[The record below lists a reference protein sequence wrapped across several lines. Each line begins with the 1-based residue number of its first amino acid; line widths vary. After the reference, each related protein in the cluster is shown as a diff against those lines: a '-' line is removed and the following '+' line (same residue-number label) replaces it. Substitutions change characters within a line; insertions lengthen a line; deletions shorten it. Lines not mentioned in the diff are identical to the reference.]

1 MSSENVSSERTVEFI
16 AINNYSRN
24 VNTLNNYVHDKLKET
39 KSLDKFL
46 VKYRLSKDDSRKP
59 NVTSPTG
66 RFLIPQETAHD
77 FFIKLEECHN
87 KKAVLHF
94 RELQATDYANQVGT
108 GMMFDF
114 DILQNHDENFLDS
127 KSIMPFSRAVMR
139 VIAKMLVSKD
149 IDTYVA
155 IIAKPEIEEKEKDV
169 LWKNGIHML
178 IPNILLSREQKK
190 LVIQEILNDDRC
202 NKEFYSV
209 FGISLAKGFDT
220 QCASVPAYFLH
231 NCKESSSSPYILK
244 ELYQYTSSEDDGES
258 TINTIKKDDV
268 IRLNQELSL
277 SFRGSK
283 QKKFYDFNSK
293 YKHHLMTKIKE
304 SNDFEEKIEE
314 TESVF
319 STANIN
325 ADENLEYYKTLVM
338 EVLDKSRSEDRQKW
352 RDTVFAIANIGKGR
366 TSAFKSI
373 AKLFSMRCP
382 EKFSEDSFEELW
394 RQATDASSTRVLTM
408 SSLIFWC
415 KQDNPLLYE
424 KIEQGAIRMVI
435 EKDVFGKH
443 EINDG
448 ELYEGH
454 FSYYLYHMFKQKF
467 VCDYEGD
474 RLIWY
479 EFVLNNDDYT
489 NGQLYKW
496 RLEPK
501 VNSLFLYLRE
511 RMTELI
517 SDVLK
522 KANDRLSSLE
532 DDNVI
537 KYISDRRLKLKASG
551 KKLQTNVFK
560 ENIIRDAV
568 ALFNRRGF
576 IDSLDEDQ
584 EILGVGNG
592 ILVLGTGGGAKL
604 RQGYHEY
611 KVSMYTEVNYYPFD
625 ISKEST
631 KVMLKAIMGMFPD
644 TELDMFHYLM
654 YFLSTSLDNRPKD
667 SMFLILQGTGSN
679 GKSSLLEFTKAV
691 LGSYGAKVNVSALT
705 DQKRTAASSANE
717 QLMVLRRARLAFY
730 SETNKQEEINC
741 AVVKE
746 FTSQESI
753 TCRGIYQKQQTFR
766 PKCNHVITTNHP
778 PLIKTTDYGIWRRMK
793 LYNFK
798 MSFVPKSEFDPKDP
812 NMRIAD
818 ESIAKQFANNKDV
831 KEAFLALLVEY
842 HKDLYANHE
851 GKLSN
856 IQCASLERDSLEYRS
871 QMDTM
876 NNFIK
881 EKVVYSK
888 GSKSL
893 LKEVVEAYLMYLSDT
908 QGKNSNIQKNEIRFQ
923 LANSE
928 LSKYIR
934 GNVCHD
940 IRIFNDED
948 EDEQLG
954 DGEYLLS
961 GRVRSLREVDV
972 NKSFD
977 PLGLN
982 DWLKTA

>member
-1 MSSENVSSERTVEFI
+1 MSGEALNSERTVEFI

-24 VNTLNNYVHDKLKET
+24 VNTLNNFVQDKLTET
-39 KSLDKFL
+39 KKLDTYLSQF
-46 VKYRLSKDDSRKP
+46 RLSKDDNRKP

-66 RFLIPQETAHD
+66 RFLIPQEASYD
-77 FFIKLEECHN
+77 FFSMLNDCHS

-94 RELQATDYANQVGT
+94 RELQVTDYANKIGS
-108 GMMFDF
+108 GIMFDF
-114 DILQNHDENFLDS
+114 DILQDNNVNTLKTSSLQDFTMSVMKTISNMLD
-127 KSIMPFSRAVMR
+127 ADCV
-139 VIAKMLVSKD
+139 
-149 IDTYVA
+149 DTYVA
-155 IIAKPEIEEKEKDV
+155 IIAKPELEEKQKDV

-190 LVIQEILNDDRC
+190 MVIQEILNNENC
-202 NKEFYSV
+202 NKDFYKV
-209 FGISLAKGFDT
+209 FKVSLAKAFDI
-220 QCASVPAYFLH
+220 QCASVPVYFLH
-231 NCKESSSSPYILK
+231 NCKESSTNPYVLK
-244 ELYQYTSSEDDGES
+244 ELYTFRNGSNSNDLTTVREDQ
-258 TINTIKKDDV
+258 I

-277 SFRGSK
+277 TFKGSK
-283 QKKFYDFNSK
+283 MSKFYDFKAEFSQ
-293 YKHHLMTKIKE
+293 LLASKIKE
-304 SNDFEEKIEE
+304 NNAFEEMVEE
-314 TESVF
+314 TENVF

-325 ADENLEYYKTLVM
+325 ADENLEYYKILVM
-338 EVLDKSRSEDRQKW
+338 DILDQSRAVDRQKW
-352 RDTVFAIANIGKGR
+352 RDVIFVLANIGRGR
-366 TSAFKSI
+366 ISAFKAI

-382 EKFSEDSFEELW
+382 EKYNNEAFEEIW
-394 RQATDASSTRVLTM
+394 SQATDSNSERRLTM

-415 KQDNPLLYE
+415 KQDNQELYE

-443 EINDG
+443 EIYDG
-448 ELYEGH
+448 TLFEGH
-454 FSYYLYHMFKQKF
+454 FSYYLYHMFRQKF

-474 RLIWY
+474 RLVWY
-479 EFVLNNDDYT
+479 EFVLNNDEYT
-489 NGQLYKW
+489 TGQLYKW
-496 RLEPK
+496 RAEPK
-501 VNSLFLYLRE
+501 VNSLYLYLRE
-511 RMTELI
+511 KMTELI

-522 KANDRLSSLE
+522 KATARIESLE
-532 DDNVI
+532 DDKVI
-537 KYISDRRLKLKASG
+537 EYINERKKKLKMSAQ
-551 KKLQTNVFK
+551 KLQTAPFK
-560 ENIIRDAV
+560 DNIVKDAV

-576 IDSLDEDQ
+576 IDSLDEEQ
-584 EILGVGNG
+584 EIMGVGNG
-592 ILVLGTGGGAKL
+592 ILVFENGVKL

-611 KVSMYTEVNYYPFD
+611 KVSMFTTVNYYPFD
-625 ISKEST
+625 IKKEASKI
-631 KVMLKAIMGMFPD
+631 MLKAIMGMFPD
-644 TELDMFHYLM
+644 NELDMFHYLM
-654 YFLSTSLDNRPKD
+654 YFLATSLDNRPKD

-679 GKSSLLEFTKAV
+679 GKSSLLEFTKSV
-691 LGSYGAKVNVSALT
+691 LGNYGAKVNVSALT

-741 AVVKE
+741 AIVKE

-798 MSFVPKSEFDPKDP
+798 MSFVPKSEFDESDP

-818 ESIAKQFANNKDV
+818 ESIAKQFANNKEV
-831 KEAFLALLVEY
+831 KEAFLGLLVEY

-881 EKVVYSK
+881 EKIVYSK
-888 GSKSL
+888 GSKVL

-934 GNVCHD
+934 GAVCHD
-940 IRIFNDED
+940 IRIYNDED
-948 EDEQLG
+948 EDEQLAE
-954 DGEYLLS
+954 GEYLLT
-961 GRVRSLREVDV
+961 GRVRKA
-972 NKSFD
+972 KSMDSNNRFD

-982 DWLKTA
+982 EWIKIAQ